1 MQIDPS
7 SSISGQSPVPV
18 QRFPSSAG
26 FTLLEIMIAMAIF
39 GMLTLAIYSAWT
51 VIINA
56 SQVGLKSA
64 AESQRRRNAVET
76 IQNALFGV
84 QMSTANLRHHYFLAD
99 TTQPEAALLSF
110 VSLLP
115 DSFPGSGLFPGS
127 PMRRVTFALDLDKN
141 GQQNLIL
148 YQTPVL
154 AALDAVSEP
163 IPIKLAQDV
172 SVFGAEFYDESLNE
186 WLAAWDNTNALPKQV
201 RFAIVFNN
209 RSDNSPSTP
218 VKPDAE
224 MRVVTIP
231 SSAIPI
237 QIQRPGL
244 GNLSRNPGMQNPND
258 PNAPNTPQPVPGAQ
272 GTGGI
277 SDFRSPSPQNP

>member
-1 MQIDPS
+1 MQINSPFSKPGSPS
-7 SSISGQSPVPV
+7 IFRPGLPFSP
-18 QRFPSSAG
+18 G
-26 FTLLEIMIAMAIF
+26 FTLLEIMISMAIF

-64 AESQRRRNAVET
+64 AEAQRRRNAVET

-127 PMRRVTFALDLDKN
+127 PMRRVTFALDVDKN

-154 AALDAVSEP
+154 AALDAMSEP

-172 SVFGAEFYDESLNE
+172 SVFGAEFYDESLSE

-209 RSDNSPSTP
+209 RSENSPSTQ

-244 GNLSRNPGMQNPND
+244 GNLSRNPGVQNPNS
-258 PNAPNTPQPVPGAQ
+258 PNPPQPVPGAQ